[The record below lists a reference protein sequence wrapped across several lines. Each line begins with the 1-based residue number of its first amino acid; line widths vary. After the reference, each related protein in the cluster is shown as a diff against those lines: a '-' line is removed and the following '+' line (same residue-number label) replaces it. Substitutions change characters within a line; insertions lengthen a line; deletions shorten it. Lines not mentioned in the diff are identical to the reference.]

1 MGGLFAI
8 MALIGAASVTIF
20 PLGLEL
26 AMEVT
31 RNAGSSAVLWFMSVP
46 VFAFLL
52 LSLVTVEVLCGARWG
67 MDEHKC
73 ADVLN
78 CLVYAGEIWSAYRAF
93 SVRGSVGIVDGGIG

>member
-31 RNAGSSAVLWFMSVP
+31 RNAGSSAVLWFMSVSIYP
-46 VFAFLL
+46 FAVV
-52 LSLVTVEVLCGARWG
+52 SRRGAVVPRR
-67 MDEHKC
+67 
-73 ADVLN
+73 
-78 CLVYAGEIWSAYRAF
+78 SA
-93 SVRGSVGIVDGGIG
+93 VRYG

>member
-46 VFAFLL
+46 TL
-52 LSLVTVEVLCGARWG
+52 LSSFFRSSQWKCCAVLVGVWMSINVLTC
-67 MDEHKC
+67 
-73 ADVLN
+73 
-78 CLVYAGEIWSAYRAF
+78 
-93 SVRGSVGIVDGGIG
+93 